1 MPKHLLVSVFF
12 ISLYHLQF
20 PFVIISIRL
29 EEFLSEVFRA
39 LTCLLLPL
47 SFYFFEISLSLSLFF
62 FFLILRPVG
71 CYWRDLSRAVK
82 PSFNFSKDTHHKNS
96 LLSTSWRRA
105 NKMHQVRLQLE
116 QAKQGQGE
124 KWESWIHRLL
134 IMIWAYLLS

>member
-1 MPKHLLVSVFF
+1 MYLPKHLLASVFF

-20 PFVIISIRL
+20 PFVIISIWL

-47 SFYFFEISLSLSLFF
+47 SFYFFEKSLSFFLFIF

-71 CYWRDLSRAVK
+71 CYWRDLSRGVK
-82 PSFNFSKDTHHKNS
+82 PSFKISKDTHHKNS
-96 LLSTSWRRA
+96 LLSTSWRWA

-116 QAKQGQGE
+116 QAKDRGRSG
-124 KWESWIHRLL
+124 RAGFTGL
-134 IMIWAYLLS
+134 